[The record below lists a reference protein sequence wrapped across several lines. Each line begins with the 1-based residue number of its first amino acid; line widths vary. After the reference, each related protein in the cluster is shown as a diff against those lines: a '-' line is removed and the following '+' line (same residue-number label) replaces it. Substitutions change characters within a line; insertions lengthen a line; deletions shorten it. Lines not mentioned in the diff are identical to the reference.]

1 MFVIDTNIFNF
12 IIIKL
17 GLYHCTAS
25 KPKLK
30 MENGLHYICV
40 SLWYNLKVG
49 LILYN
54 PNVNI
59 SLYSFCISSGINEL
73 TTFQHDKHIGYE
85 AILID
90 NNILILYI
98 LSVDKDG
105 NTNTDGL
112 NFAFTIYY
120 FSIIIEFLNI

>member
-1 MFVIDTNIFNF
+1 MD
-12 IIIKL
+12 
-17 GLYHCTAS
+17 GR
-25 KPKLK
+25 
-30 MENGLHYICV
+30 ELHYICV

-73 TTFQHDKHIGYE
+73 TTFQHDKYIGYE

-98 LSVDKDG
+98 LLVDKDG